1 MTLSVSR
8 SHLRP
13 VEAQRL
19 DVNDEDLSLALE
31 ALEEGHFDEAV
42 MLLERL
48 AELDDE
54 NPDVLVYLGIAYVQT
69 EMPAK
74 AVDILRKA
82 SELVEEHSV
91 LSLFLGRALK
101 ALGHLHEA
109 ETELRRAVRLD
120 PRAQDAWR
128 DLVNVLVD
136 EHEYAAAIHVAEKG
150 LERFSRDAALRTLF
164 ALSLHR
170 LGDYTAST
178 EEWANVH
185 ALRPDLLMAAVS
197 CAHDFLIQGLHN
209 EAHPFVAHASNLDD
223 QDNRPKILRSE
234 LHMQRGEDEAALK
247 ILQTIAD
254 SGSLDAP
261 VLARLAV
268 LTHRAGDSEARDEYI
283 RRTEEA
289 IVDTPQGWR
298 ALYYI
303 YNLLAWNDEA
313 VDCLIRGT
321 LDDAGS
327 ASPWI
332 ALANVYTQLGKTE
345 DAEHAWGVSFGLRR
359 YVKIHCASCGL
370 DMRIPYENGNYF
382 NLSESRTCE
391 KCGKTMQMP
400 ASLAIY

>member
-1 MTLSVSR
+1 M
-8 SHLRP
+8 
-13 VEAQRL
+13 
-19 DVNDEDLSLALE
+19 NDEDLGLALE
-31 ALEEGHFDEAV
+31 ALEEGRFDEAE
-42 MLLERL
+42 MLLEKL
-48 AELDDE
+48 AELDNE

-69 EMPAK
+69 EKPAK
-74 AVDILRKA
+74 AVDVLRNA

-109 ETELRRAVRLD
+109 ELELRKAVRLD

-128 DLVNVLVD
+128 DLANVLVA
-136 EHEYAAAIHVAEKG
+136 EHEYAAAIHVAEEG
-150 LERFSRDAALRTLF
+150 LELFSRDAALRTIL

-178 EEWANVH
+178 EEWAKVH
-185 ALRPDLLMAAVS
+185 SLRPDLLVAAVS
-197 CAHDFLIQGLHN
+197 CANDLLIQGLYN
-209 EAHPFVAHASNLDD
+209 EAHPFVAHASKLDD

-247 ILQTIAD
+247 ILQAIVEG
-254 SGSLDAP
+254 SSLDAP

-268 LTHRAGDSEARDEYI
+268 LNHRAGDSEKRDEYI
-283 RRTEEA
+283 RKTEEA

-303 YNLLAWNDEA
+303 YNLLAWNDEMI
-313 VDCLIRGT
+313 DCLIRGT

-327 ASPWI
+327 ASPWV
-332 ALANVYTQLGKTE
+332 ALAKVYNKLGKTE

-370 DMRIPYENGNYF
+370 DLRIPYETGQYF
-382 NLSESRTCE
+382 DLSESRTCE

-400 ASLAIY
+400 ASIAVF

>member
-1 MTLSVSR
+1 M
-8 SHLRP
+8 
-13 VEAQRL
+13 
-19 DVNDEDLSLALE
+19 DVNDEDLNLALE
-31 ALEEGHFDEAV
+31 ALEEGRFDEAV
-42 MLLERL
+42 KLLEKL
-48 AELDDE
+48 AELENE

-69 EMPAK
+69 ETPAK
-74 AVDILRKA
+74 AVDALRKA
-82 SELVEEHSV
+82 DELVEEHSV
-91 LSLFLGRALK
+91 LALFLGRALK

-128 DLVNVLVD
+128 DLANVLVA
-136 EHEYAAAIHVAEKG
+136 EQEYAAVIHVAEEG
-150 LERFSRDAALRTLF
+150 LERFPRDAALRTLS

-178 EEWANVH
+178 EEWTRAH
-185 ALRPDLLMAAVS
+185 ALRPDSLMAAVS
-197 CAHDFLIQGLHN
+197 CAHDLLLQGLYN
-209 EAHPFVAHASNLDD
+209 EAHPFVAHASKLDD

-247 ILQTIAD
+247 ILHVIAD
-254 SGSLDAP
+254 GDSADAP
-261 VLARLAV
+261 ALARLAV
-268 LTHRAGDSEARDEYI
+268 LAHRASNSEARDEYI
-283 RRTEEA
+283 RRIEDA
-289 IVDTPQGWR
+289 IIDIPQGWC

-303 YNLLAWNDEA
+303 YNHLAWTNEI
-313 VDCLIRGT
+313 VDCLVRGT

-345 DAEHAWGVSFGLRR
+345 DAEHAWGISFGLRR

-370 DMRIPYENGNYF
+370 DIRIPYQNDHYF
-382 NLSESRTCE
+382 DISESRTCE
-391 KCGKTMQMP
+391 KCGKAIPMP